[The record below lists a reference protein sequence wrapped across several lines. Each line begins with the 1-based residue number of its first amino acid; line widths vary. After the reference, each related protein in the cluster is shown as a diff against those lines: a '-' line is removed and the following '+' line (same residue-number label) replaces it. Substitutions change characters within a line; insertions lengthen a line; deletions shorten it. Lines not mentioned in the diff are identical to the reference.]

1 MSTWSTSASSVM
13 TSPESET
20 AHGHSAKTGDEAA
33 ALEQVEPDRLL
44 EGEDEDSQHLDDA
57 VHWVKVYRELLEF
70 KRSVLATT
78 EEHVGIMDPDA
89 GAEVQKT
96 DLKALHAEALRF
108 ERRLV
113 YWRGRVGALSAT
125 QDDSAR

>member
-1 MSTWSTSASSVM
+1 M

-57 VHWVKVYRELLEF
+57 VHWVKVYR
-70 KRSVLATT
+70 
-78 EEHVGIMDPDA
+78 
-89 GAEVQKT
+89 
-96 DLKALHAEALRF
+96 
-108 ERRLV
+108 
-113 YWRGRVGALSAT
+113 
-125 QDDSAR
+125 